1 MRKSVFTFAFLFFVQ
16 LLPAQRLT
24 IEQAQQLARENYPL
38 IKKYDL
44 IAQTEQFT
52 LSNVSKGW
60 LPQVTASA
68 QATLQSSVVALPES
82 LEKMMSGAGTEV
94 LGLKKDQYKIALDVS
109 QMVYDGGSI
118 ASGRDVARARSRVDE
133 AATDVGLYAL
143 RQRVNDIFF
152 SLLLT
157 EERLSLNN
165 EVQVLLQSSEDR
177 LSSMV
182 KGGVATESDADAVR
196 VERLTAVQQ
205 HTQLES
211 QRSALRRVLAL
222 YIGREFGEIAKPVEL
237 TPSLTVARPELRH
250 FDSQILL
257 AEARDRA
264 LASGLR
270 PKVSIFAQG
279 FYGYPGFNMYE
290 DMFAHDFSFNGLIGA
305 RIVWNIG
312 ALYTYRND
320 RRNLQAERSMVENAR
335 ETFLFNSALQ
345 TTQESETVAG
355 YRRMIA
361 DDDRIISLR
370 RSVRMAAESKL
381 AHGIVD
387 VNSLVQ
393 EITRE
398 NQASINRSTHEIE
411 MLQHMYSLDNITGQ

>member
-52 LSNVSKGW
+52 LSNISKGW

-196 VERLTAVQQ
+196 VERLTSVQQ

-335 ETFLFNSALQ
+335 ETFLFNTALQ
-345 TTQESETVAG
+345 TAQESETVAG

>member
-196 VERLTAVQQ
+196 VERLTSVQQ

-335 ETFLFNSALQ
+335 ETFLFNTALQ
-345 TTQESETVAG
+345 TAQESETVAG